1 MAAVTERV
9 WNAATDASVTGSN
22 RSRSYWHSTDAVV
35 PASAAARPSS
45 NCGSCSIPVT
55 GRSAQPI
62 STAIRSPGNP
72 RSREDASC
80 RASHPIAASALNTC
94 PDSSRPSHPAAVIR
108 PAAIAGSTSIPRRD
122 SSVTASPGPASLSH
136 ITFRPASSPSRT
148 NAAVRSNSSSASP
161 NVRHA

>member
-1 MAAVTERV
+1 V

-35 PASAAARPSS
+35 PASAAAMPSS
-45 NCGSCSIPVT
+45 NCGSCSLPVT
-55 GRSAQPI
+55 GRSAQLM

-72 RSREDASC
+72 SSLEDVSC
-80 RASHPIAASALNTC
+80 RVSHLIAASALNTC
-94 PDSSRPSHPAAVIR
+94 PSSRRPSHPAAVIC
-108 PAAIAGSTSIPRRD
+108 PASIAGATLIPRRD
-122 SSVTASPGPASLSH
+122 SSLTACPGPASLSH